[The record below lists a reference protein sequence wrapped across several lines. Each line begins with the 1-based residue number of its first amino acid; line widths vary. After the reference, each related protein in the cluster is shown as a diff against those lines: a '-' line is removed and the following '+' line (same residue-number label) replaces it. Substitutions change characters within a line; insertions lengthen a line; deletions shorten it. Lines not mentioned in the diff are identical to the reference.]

1 MFNKSKPIQ
10 NLSWEADIV
19 QNERN
24 SRIVAW
30 RVAGISVF
38 AVIVMAIAIALM
50 MPLKRVVPYVVMVD
64 KLTNEAQVVNTSQEF
79 VKTSELSDKHWLA
92 AFLVARE
99 RYVFKI
105 IQLDYDN
112 VKLLSSD
119 RVWASYHPLFE
130 GSNSMDSRYKD
141 EVEIVPRI
149 LSITPT
155 GIGLATIRYEL
166 TTKDNR
172 VTSPPTVQRRIATLK
187 YEYQQKGLTV
197 EADSIAN
204 PFGFTVTEYRTDS
217 EMFNPTNSIA
227 APVAQPIAPIAPV
240 VPLEPAPPVA
250 VVAPGKAVGE

>member
-1 MFNKSKPIQ
+1 MFDKSKPIQ
-10 NLSWEADIV
+10 NLSWEADILR
-19 QNERN
+19 NERN

-30 RVAGISVF
+30 RVAGTAVF
-38 AVIVMAIAIALM
+38 AVVVLAIAITLM

-92 AFLVARE
+92 TFLIARE

-105 IQLDYDN
+105 VQIDYDN
-112 VKLLSSD
+112 VKLLASD
-119 RVWASYHPLFE
+119 RVWASYRPQFE
-130 GSNSMDSRYKD
+130 GSNSIDSRFKD

-166 TTKDNR
+166 TTRDYR
-172 VTSPPTVQRRIATLK
+172 ATAPPMVQRRIATLK
-187 YEYQQKGLTV
+187 YEYQQRAMTV
-197 EADSIAN
+197 EADAIAN

-217 EMFNPTNSIA
+217 EMFNPTGA
-227 APVAQPIAPIAPV
+227 AVAPNAAV
-240 VPLEPAPPVA
+240 VPSAPTVPAIPLVPR
-250 VVAPGKAVGE
+250 APGEGA